1 MITGAHV
8 LATLGTLGTAGV
20 ALHLV
25 RKHSLN
31 VRYAV
36 LWLVLSACMLI
47 VIVAPGLLERAATA
61 LSIVDSADALFF
73 LGFLVLFAI
82 VVQLSFAISK
92 LEMHTRTLAEEVAL
106 LRLELETTEQVG
118 HHADPDVER
127 RRPRP
132 Y

>member
-8 LATLGTLGTAGV
+8 VATLGTLATAGV

-36 LWLVLSACMLI
+36 LWLVLSVCMLT
-47 VIVAPGLLERAATA
+47 VIAAPVLLERAATA

-92 LEMHTRTLAEEVAL
+92 LEMNTRTLAEEVAL
-106 LRLELETTEQVG
+106 LRLELETTDQVG
-118 HHADPDVER
+118 HRTDPELER

>member
-8 LATLGTLGTAGV
+8 LATVGTLVTAGV

-25 RKHSLN
+25 RRHSLN

-36 LWLVLSACMLI
+36 LWIVLSVSMLV
-47 VIVAPGLLERAATA
+47 VIALPGLLVRAAA
-61 LSIVDSADALFF
+61 VLSIVETEDALFF
-73 LGFLVLFAI
+73 IGFLVLFAI
-82 VVQLSFAISK
+82 VLQLSFAISK

-106 LRLELETTEQVG
+106 LRLEVETVDQVG
-118 HHADPDVER
+118 HDEDPDAER
-127 RRPRP
+127 RRPQP

>member
-8 LATLGTLGTAGV
+8 LATVGTLGTAGV

-25 RKHSLN
+25 RRHSLN
-31 VRYAV
+31 VRYAM
-36 LWLVLSACMLI
+36 LWIALSVSMLV
-47 VIVAPGLLERAATA
+47 VIAFPGLLDRAATL
-61 LSIVDSADALFF
+61 LSIVEPADALFF

-82 VVQLSFAISK
+82 VLQLSFAISK

-106 LRLELETTEQVG
+106 LRLEVETVDRVG
-118 HHADPDVER
+118 HEPDPDAER
-127 RRPRP
+127 RRPQI